1 MYMWEDLQKLMFWL
15 RERAQSNQL
24 RSWTTSE
31 RFKVSKLLAEQG
43 TALGCVSFSYT
54 ELHPEYLQMSL
65 YGHICL
71 FPLILPFFI
80 LLSLSCNKEIRLH
93 FHNYSGQC
101 QILQEKIHRGKVMLS
116 DIPNDQ
122 WKLEITWN
130 RANNSVWENFIYHK
144 CWTSST
150 LFSGALHSLCK
161 FSLP

>member
-1 MYMWEDLQKLMFWL
+1 MFWL

-54 ELHPEYLQMSL
+54 ELHPEYLQISL

-71 FPLILPFFI
+71 FPLILPFFYYH
-80 LLSLSCNKEIRLH
+80 CPVIRK
-93 FHNYSGQC
+93 SGC
-101 QILQEKIHRGKVMLS
+101 ISIIIKDSARFCRRKYTGGKVMLS

-130 RANNSVWENFIYHK
+130 CANNSMWENFIYHK

-150 LFSGALHSLCK
+150 LLSGALHSLCK